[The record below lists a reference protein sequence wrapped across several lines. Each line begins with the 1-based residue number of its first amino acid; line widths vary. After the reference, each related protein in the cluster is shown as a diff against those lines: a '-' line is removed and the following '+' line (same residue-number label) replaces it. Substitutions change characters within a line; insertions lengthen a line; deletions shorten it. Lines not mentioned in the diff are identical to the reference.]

1 MAKKKYTD
9 EQRRKRIIELAQR
22 RIGITA
28 PEIMDTF
35 QVDLQTVWR
44 DVAAIRSANID
55 IKASSLRRANG
66 RVVAVYT
73 IPADEEEQE

>member
-35 QVDLQTVWR
+35 QVDLQTVADPVPLPGVHAVQIRCR
-44 DVAAIRSANID
+44 DGGHLKLAVH
-55 IKASSLRRANG
+55 IKG
-66 RVVAVYT
+66 
-73 IPADEEEQE
+73 

>member
-55 IKASSLRRANG
+55 ILASSLRRTNG

-73 IPADEEEQE
+73 IPVDEEEQE